1 MVNMQFTDK
10 NSKSTSLV
18 RLIGIPNI
26 CEPTLKLESDSIPSF
41 LTTAEQNKIPLLFL
55 KTATYNIKNHDIQHI
70 LSQYEKKHKNT
81 LDLIASTAKLLEKIN
96 VRYTFFKTL
105 KPFPHAP
112 SDIDVLLWSNENLRT
127 VIEALKSQG
136 CIPLEKSTY
145 GVTMFSPKHKM
156 NVDLTTQIAVS
167 GLIYVNRELL
177 FSCISQVEIC
187 GKTVQTLKPSTDLLV
202 VAAHSIFKEQTYTL
216 SDYYTF
222 VMLTQYWK
230 EAAKLAKKLH
240 LKHAFDKVLKMAE
253 AMTMIAFGSANPL
266 MKSFEEVG
274 VTNAEE
280 LTGQDFELPKKYDLA
295 TLAVAFLKKI
305 KDDPMSKKSLF
316 HMAQS
321 ASHPAF
327 YKKVVKHATRKT
339 Y

>member
-10 NSKSTSLV
+10 NSKSTDLV

-55 KTATYNIKNHDIQHI
+55 KTATYNIKNHNIQHI
-70 LSQYEKKHKNT
+70 LSQYEKKNKNT
-81 LDLIASTAKLLEKIN
+81 LDLIASTAKLLEKIG
-96 VRYTFFKTL
+96 VRHTFFKTL
-105 KPFPHAP
+105 KPFPYTP
-112 SDIDVLLWSNENLRT
+112 SDVDVLLWSNKNLKT
-127 VIEALKSQG
+127 IVKALKSQG
-136 CIPLEKSTY
+136 CISLEKSTY

-167 GLIYVNRELL
+167 GLIYVNKELL

-187 GKTVQTLKPSTDLLV
+187 ENTVQTLKPSADLLV
-202 VAAHSIFKEQTYTL
+202 VASHSIFKEQTYTL

-222 VMLTQYWK
+222 VMLTQHWK
-230 EAAKLAKKLH
+230 EAAELAKKFH
-240 LKHAFDKVLKMAE
+240 LKHAFDTILKMTK
-253 AMTMIAFGSANPL
+253 AMTIIAFGSANPL

-274 VTNAEE
+274 VANAEE
-280 LTGQDFELPKKYDLA
+280 LISEDFELPKKYDLA
-295 TLAVAFLKKI
+295 TLTVAFLKKI
-305 KDDPMSKKSLF
+305 KDDPISKKSLF

-327 YKKVVKHATRKT
+327 YKKVIEHATRET